1 MVLSRRYRAAL
12 AFRET
17 APHGGRRH
25 SGGSGTHRGTSRPPG
40 PSWRERLGRMLAWLL
55 SVIAT
60 RLLATAA
67 MLARHGAI
75 SRRTWL
81 RASQFCH
88 RLQRAALVILR
99 RVR

>member
-1 MVLSRRYRAAL
+1 
-12 AFRET
+12 
-17 APHGGRRH
+17 
-25 SGGSGTHRGTSRPPG
+25 
-40 PSWRERLGRMLAWLL
+40 MLAWLL

-67 MLARHGAI
+67 MLAHHRAI

>member
-1 MVLSRRYRAAL
+1 MVLSRQYRAAL
-12 AFRET
+12 AFRDA
-17 APHGGRRH
+17 APHGGSQYGRGPHAR
-25 SGGSGTHRGTSRPPG
+25 RGTSRPPG

-67 MLARHGAI
+67 MLARHRAI